1 MYQLLEWLH
10 GKKAIIFG
18 LVHLT
23 NAFLALKG
31 IYDADVSAYIAGVLT
46 LLAGGA
52 DYATTVKLGTKRK

>member
-1 MYQLLEWLH
+1 MHNILELLH

-31 IYDADVSAYIAGVLT
+31 VYDADVSAYIAGVLT
-46 LLAGGA
+46 LLAGGV
-52 DYATTVKLGTKRK
+52 DYKTTKLLGTTRK